1 MVAVI
6 NSIESPICCIDC
18 PKCCLKDETFNPLH
32 PLKLVTLQLDLIPPV
47 NMRTEALEKRLL
59 KIICIILAMIGPWK
73 AFSAPQL
80 PEPEFSWKNVA
91 VDGKKTAVF
100 CIFRDSRGIM
110 WLGTNSGLYFYDGI
124 TTHPVGE
131 TEIFGTQV
139 YSIVEKDNR
148 LFIGSNNGLLTY
160 DYASGQVIESD
171 IDSPKEIRSLLLI
184 DDDIWVGGLNGIYKF
199 NLNSN
204 IITDYSKGLPHKSV
218 YSIMR
223 DSRGILYVGTY
234 NGLARWDIN
243 AEMFRPLKVK
253 ADDFELSSRLF
264 ANCLLESQDKEHIYI
279 GGEGSLYMYTPA
291 NDNWEKIAL
300 IGNNNIKSLYNGGN
314 GHILIGTD
322 DGVFD
327 MSKECIKHYRH
338 DSRRE
343 LSLADNE
350 IWCIYSDSQNNVWA
364 GHERGFSIASN
375 SNYLRTIELSAL
387 AHSGEGN
394 EIHSIYRDTKDN
406 LWFAGNNGVIRLS
419 YDSTPHWYRHTD
431 LPNSLSHNRVRAIHE
446 DAENNIWFAT
456 DAGINRLNRKND
468 TFDVFYIVDK
478 QGEHNSNWVYALI
491 EDDTHFWIGSFLN
504 GLHYVDKKKFNSSD
518 RTIVSDMSI
527 NAENKSLELSNNLV
541 NDLVKDQGGN
551 IWILLFR
558 DNTLT
563 KFSPTSNKVIK
574 YDIFDLTGGYPT
586 NISSDNQGR
595 IWCAFKGGVII
606 FSENDKYDIVKF
618 PHTNS
623 DETVLALG
631 KVGNGMWISTQ
642 SNVWNI
648 NGLTLEANLLPIPQK
663 SYTAVYEDTLNNK
676 VYLGGT
682 DEILEVANNITDNS
696 TDYKTIRMVLNDR
709 GEGHLNL
716 SDIKGGTNG
725 MTIPYGGNIT
735 LVISSLDYSPESVHR
750 YMYKL
755 AESPTDTIGGWIVM
769 PEGTNIITFSD
780 LKMGEYNVLVKAVG
794 SPMDP
799 IAVPLKVKSP
809 WALSWWAIMAYISI
823 AIVVIYWIV
832 WYMRKKNSRTLQ
844 EQERQSALENVER
857 KLSFLSTISHDLKTP
872 LSMIL
877 GPVSLMKEKTKDPEN
892 KKNLEV
898 VYDNAVRLNNMIYR
912 TLELQ
917 HLEDTDENLLILSI
931 FDAVEF
937 CKGVFEI
944 FKENNPQKNFI
955 FHSSV
960 PQILIEADAVKFESV
975 ITNLLSNACKYSDD
989 GATISF
995 GISPHEDHVEIV
1007 VSDDGVGISDI
1018 DQPLVFQRMFRAP
1031 STSKLKEG
1039 TGLGLYLIKK
1049 YLELMN
1055 GNISLFSKEGQGTSF
1070 VVTLPITKKLLPKD
1084 QQVVSLEDNCKPK
1097 ILIVEDNSQIAGF
1110 ITDVLK
1116 DKYKCITSENGRSGI
1131 AIASSFIPDLIIA
1144 DEMMPIMSGLDMV
1157 KLLKQ
1162 NPRLAFIPII
1172 MLTAKSDNKTE
1183 NESIKLGIDI
1193 FMTKPFEP
1201 SALLGRINQLLKS
1214 RTDIKEKVRIQAITE
1229 AESKPIEAEST
1240 NEKMLAKIAKIIE
1253 DNISD
1258 PDLNVNL
1265 LCEKSDVAPKQLY
1278 RLIKKYMGLAP
1289 LDYIRRVRLQK
1300 AAMLLSQH
1308 RFTVSEI
1315 SYMVGFKTPSY
1326 FSKCF
1331 QNQFGVKPSQYQSD
1345 DETIDKK

>member
-171 IDSPKEIRSLLLI
+171 IDSPKEQSRL
-184 DDDIWVGGLNGIYKF
+184 
-199 NLNSN
+199 SN
-204 IITDYSKGLPHKSV
+204 MDWK
-218 YSIMR
+218 R
-223 DSRGILYVGTY
+223 
-234 NGLARWDIN
+234 
-243 AEMFRPLKVK
+243 FRPYLCV
-253 ADDFELSSRLF
+253 RLIPQNSMF
-264 ANCLLESQDKEHIYI
+264 SNFCHLL
-279 GGEGSLYMYTPA
+279 
-291 NDNWEKIAL
+291 
-300 IGNNNIKSLYNGGN
+300 N

-541 NDLVKDQGGN
+541 NDVVKDQGGN

-898 VYDNAVRLNNMIYR
+898 VYDNAVRLNNMIHR

-1049 YLELMN
+1049 
-1055 GNISLFSKEGQGTSF
+1055 IS
-1070 VVTLPITKKLLPKD
+1070 
-1084 QQVVSLEDNCKPK
+1084 
-1097 ILIVEDNSQIAGF
+1097 
-1110 ITDVLK
+1110 
-1116 DKYKCITSENGRSGI
+1116 
-1131 AIASSFIPDLIIA
+1131 
-1144 DEMMPIMSGLDMV
+1144 
-1157 KLLKQ
+1157 
-1162 NPRLAFIPII
+1162 
-1172 MLTAKSDNKTE
+1172 
-1183 NESIKLGIDI
+1183 
-1193 FMTKPFEP
+1193 
-1201 SALLGRINQLLKS
+1201 
-1214 RTDIKEKVRIQAITE
+1214 
-1229 AESKPIEAEST
+1229 
-1240 NEKMLAKIAKIIE
+1240 
-1253 DNISD
+1253 
-1258 PDLNVNL
+1258 
-1265 LCEKSDVAPKQLY
+1265 
-1278 RLIKKYMGLAP
+1278 
-1289 LDYIRRVRLQK
+1289 
-1300 AAMLLSQH
+1300 
-1308 RFTVSEI
+1308 
-1315 SYMVGFKTPSY
+1315 
-1326 FSKCF
+1326 
-1331 QNQFGVKPSQYQSD
+1331 
-1345 DETIDKK
+1345 